1 MASRSVSLSRLPWRL
16 ASSRTFTTPPPVSV
30 SVRHTPSHL
39 GTNRFHV
46 TQRRFFAGH
55 TPDRIPVSV
64 SSLYSRVDKEPILAE
79 IQRRREERGLSIDA
93 VAVELGFTN
102 VYTAQILMLQAPL
115 PERMKET
122 LKGLLGLDEETLS
135 EMGRIPHRRY
145 DEDVLQE
152 PTIYRVHEALM
163 HYADSIKLLINE
175 KCGDGIMSA
184 IDFNFEIEKI
194 KGSKGEDRVKLV
206 MDGKFLPFTEQV
218 KEQK

>member
-1 MASRSVSLSRLPWRL
+1 M
-16 ASSRTFTTPPPVSV
+16 
-30 SVRHTPSHL
+30 
-39 GTNRFHV
+39 
-46 TQRRFFAGH
+46 
-55 TPDRIPVSV
+55 
-64 SSLYSRVDKEPILAE
+64 SLY
-79 IQRRREERGLSIDA
+79 LSGCVWNA
-93 VAVELGFTN
+93 C
-102 VYTAQILMLQAPL
+102 VYTCTI
-115 PERMKET
+115 
-122 LKGLLGLDEETLS
+122 S
-135 EMGRIPHRRY
+135 CRY